1 MKRPLRNE
9 YAGVQNST
17 SVDSVCTALEL
28 KQTRSNTPQEEPV
41 NIAYG
46 LYVSTIHTAVFIN
59 QTLHNFSSRSSGEHL
74 KFYELVR
81 KRNCIIRS
89 YTQRFNLKGRI
100 LASGPIQN

>member
-1 MKRPLRNE
+1 M
-9 YAGVQNST
+9 
-17 SVDSVCTALEL
+17 
-28 KQTRSNTPQEEPV
+28 

-81 KRNCIIRS
+81 KCNCIIRS